1 MPVIVSQAKVTA
13 NGFVG
18 LSAHAVNIA
27 TKELHAV
34 GAFGMGGYEKI
45 VEINC
50 GVEGYVCFSLSGYNG
65 NFGDATNPQNIAHV
79 ARKQAVSPKRTD
91 GTDWVYPQDVV
102 PARVYVGVKG
112 YNVRLFLPLTFSEI
126 SSLNDR

>member
-65 NFGDATNPQNIAHV
+65 NFGGDAQKIANV